1 MLENEEQRA
10 FRDMCRRFAEK
21 EIAPLVTQAESS
33 GVYPRELIKK
43 AAEIGL
49 LGLTAPEEHGGAGA
63 SVWFQCIMIE
73 ECARICAGLCT
84 GLLGLGQRLIPAL
97 GTPGQIERYLGPT
110 IRGEKSSAFAM
121 TEPGAGSDVLAM
133 AGKAVREGN
142 GWRIT
147 ANKLYITGAPIC
159 DYMIV
164 VVYTDR
170 GARRNGLSLFLV
182 DSDTVGIEIQK
193 MDKLGHLSMETG
205 SVFFDCLVPAEALLG
220 EENHGIDYVMSVL
233 EEGRITHAARSLG
246 VARAGYEAAVEYAG
260 TRETFGKTI
269 NQYQAIQMKLSQMLI
284 DITSASL
291 HVYSAAERYDSGQS
305 AEVEASM
312 AKVVASETAV
322 GVTDQAMR
330 IFAGVGYINDAPV
343 QRFFRD
349 ARLYP
354 ITEGTNEIQLRT
366 IARAAKLI

>member
-260 TRETFGKTI
+260 TRETLVKQLI
-269 NQYQAIQMKLSQMLI
+269 NIKL
-284 DITSASL
+284 
-291 HVYSAAERYDSGQS
+291 
-305 AEVEASM
+305 
-312 AKVVASETAV
+312 
-322 GVTDQAMR
+322 
-330 IFAGVGYINDAPV
+330 
-343 QRFFRD
+343 FR
-349 ARLYP
+349 
-354 ITEGTNEIQLRT
+354 
-366 IARAAKLI
+366 